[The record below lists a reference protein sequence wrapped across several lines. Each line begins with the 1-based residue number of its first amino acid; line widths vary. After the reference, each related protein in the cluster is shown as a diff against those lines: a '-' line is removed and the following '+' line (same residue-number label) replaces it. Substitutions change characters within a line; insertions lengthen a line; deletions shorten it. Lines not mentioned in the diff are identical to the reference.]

1 MHNEKE
7 RHVPLTENRTFVG
20 FGFGAIQTG
29 LFIFEALRS
38 GKFERVVVAEVVP
51 EIVRAVRDNGG
62 RYHLNIAQA
71 DRIESV
77 EVGPIEMLDPAVDK
91 DRAAL
96 IAALSTSDEAA
107 TAVPSVDFYGGDSP
121 SSISALLAEGL
132 ARRNDTREPLVVYAA
147 ENHNDAAAIL
157 RARVVEKANDQ
168 TIVSRGCF
176 VDTVIGK
183 MSGVI
188 AEPDEVAERGLTSLA
203 PTVPRALLVEAF
215 NRILVSR
222 PRAADGHIVPRG
234 IDVFVE
240 KDDLLPFE
248 EAKLFG
254 HNAAHAL
261 AAYLGA
267 LSGVERMDELRDVD
281 GAADFV
287 RAAFLEES
295 GAALIRKH
303 DGVDAL
309 FTDEGFEEYVDDLMT
324 RMLNPFLGDLVE
336 RVTRDPRRKL
346 GWNDRLIGTLR
357 LCDSQDIA
365 PRRFARGVAAAI
377 LSLDPSGDGDSSD
390 VLPVL
395 RSIWDSDGI
404 DAGRQLS
411 ERLTRLFATVTL
423 QVEGIRGAP
432 PERLFA

>member
-1 MHNEKE
+1 M
-7 RHVPLTENRTFVG
+7 PPTENRTFVG

-29 LFIFEALRS
+29 LFLFEALRS
-38 GKFERVVVAEVVP
+38 ARFERVVVAEVVP
-51 EIVRAVRDNGG
+51 EIVRAVRENGG
-62 RYHLNIAQA
+62 RYHLNVAHA
-71 DRIESV
+71 DGIESV

-96 IAALSTSDEAA
+96 ISAISTSDEAD

-121 SSISALLAEGL
+121 SSIAALLAEGL
-132 ARRNDTREPLVVYAA
+132 ARRSGDREPLVIYAA

-157 RARVVEKANDQ
+157 RSRVVEKADDE
-168 TIVSRGCF
+168 TVVSRACF

-188 AEPDEVAERGLTSLA
+188 TEPDEVAKRGLTPLA
-203 PTVPRALLVEAF
+203 PTIPRALLVEAF
-215 NRILVSR
+215 NRILVTR
-222 PRAADGHIVPRG
+222 PRAADGHFVQRG

-261 AAYLGA
+261 AAYLGT
-267 LSGVERMDELRDVD
+267 LGGVERMDELRNVD
-281 GAADFV
+281 GAVDFV

-309 FTDEGFEEYVDDLMT
+309 FTDEGFAEYVDDLVA
-324 RMLNPFLGDLVE
+324 RMFNPFLGDLVE
-336 RVTRDPRRKL
+336 RVARDPRRKL

-357 LCDSQDIA
+357 LCDSQDVV

-377 LSLDPSGDGDSSD
+377 LSLDPSDGGDASD
-390 VLPVL
+390 VLSVL
-395 RSIWDSDGI
+395 QSIWGSV
-404 DAGRQLS
+404 DAGAGRPLS
-411 ERLTRLFATVTL
+411 ERLTKLFAEVTL
-423 QVEGIRGAP
+423 QVDEIRGAP